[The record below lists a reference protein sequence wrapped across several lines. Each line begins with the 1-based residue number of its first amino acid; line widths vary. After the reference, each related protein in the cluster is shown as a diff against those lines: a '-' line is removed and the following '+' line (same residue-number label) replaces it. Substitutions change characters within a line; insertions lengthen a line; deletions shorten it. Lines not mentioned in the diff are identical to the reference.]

1 MEKALKNFL
10 YAGVEL
16 AAAMSEKFE
25 ASVNELVK
33 KGKISAEEGKKLV
46 DEFIAKSETKASDF
60 EGKVKEFTSK
70 FKKKTEEEE
79 LEELKKKVAELEAKL
94 GKAKP
99 APKAATTAAATAS
112 K

>member
-1 MEKALKNFL
+1 MEQSLKNFL

-16 AAAMSEKFE
+16 AASMSEKFE
-25 ASVNELVK
+25 ASVNDLVK
-33 KGKISAEEGKKLV
+33 KGKISADEGKKIV
-46 DEFIAKSETKASDF
+46 DEFLSKSVTKANEF
-60 EGKVKEFTSK
+60 ETKVKEFTGK

-79 LEELKKKVAELEAKL
+79 LEELKKQVADLEAKL

-99 APKAATTAAATAS
+99 APKAAATA

>member
-1 MEKALKNFL
+1 MEQSLKNFL

-33 KGKISAEEGKKLV
+33 KGKISAEEGKKMV
-46 DEFIAKSETKASDF
+46 DEFLSKSESKAADF
-60 EGKVKEFTSK
+60 ESKVKEFTSK
-70 FKKKTEEEE
+70 FKKKTEEEQ
-79 LEELKKKVAELEAKL
+79 LEELKKQVAELEAKL
-94 GKAKP
+94 GKNKP
-99 APKAATTAAATAS
+99 APKATTAASS